1 MFEVLREN
9 ALKRKLREG
18 KTVYGLFC
26 SIPSPVMVDMI
37 GCAEFDFVII
47 DTEHVLINPE
57 TLENMIRA
65 AEAANITPLVR
76 VADSQPGTILRVL
89 DSGAQ
94 GVVVPNVQSREQAES
109 IVRSSRYYPLGTRSL
124 NSGRPGAF
132 GKQDLVAYLQRANEE
147 IMVVPMI
154 ESREGVEQA
163 DDILGV
169 SGMDMVLEGAADLS
183 QSYGLPWQTRGEV
196 VKSALQ
202 TIQSAAKRHGV
213 PYCAIPRAIED
224 LDKWQEVGVRAYVLG
239 DERGI
244 AFRAMR
250 SHLCMFAG
258 RERELEEKE
267 NSYEPRR

>member
-1 MFEVLREN
+1 MLDLLREN

-26 SIPSPVMVDMI
+26 SIPAPVLVEMI

-65 AEAANITPLVR
+65 AETANLTPLVR
-76 VADSQPGTILRVL
+76 VADSHPGTILRVL

-94 GVVVPNVQSREQAES
+94 GVVVPHVQSREQAES
-109 IVRSSRYYPLGTRSL
+109 IVRYSRYHPLGMRSL

-132 GKQDLVAYLQRANEE
+132 GKNDLVAYLQRANEE

-154 ESREGVEQA
+154 ESREGVDQI
-163 DDILGV
+163 DDILSVPGI
-169 SGMDMVLEGAADLS
+169 DMVLEGAADLS
-183 QSYGLPWQTRGEV
+183 QSYGTPWQTRGEV
-196 VKSALQ
+196 VRSALHR
-202 TIQSAAKRHGV
+202 IQSAAERHGV
-213 PYCAIPRAIED
+213 PYCAIPRAVED
-224 LDKWQEVGVRAYVLG
+224 MDGWREKGVRAYVLG

-250 SHLCMFAG
+250 NQLAMFLD
-258 RERELEEKE
+258 REKE
-267 NSYEPRR
+267 HVKKGNTYEPSR